1 MIRRAVAVFACVLLA
16 LSVGGAASA
25 AVPTPLKIL
34 AIGDSLNSGYGS
46 PDGCGYRT
54 ELTRLLEAPLG
65 ANFDAV
71 WTGPQRSGAAVGPN
85 DCPYGFRHGHVV
97 QDLRDRTISGIFY
110 PGIETWMASD
120 DPDVVIILTG
130 TNNAAGS
137 SPGMT
142 GFGAAYRDLV
152 QRIYTA
158 KPTVKVVVTWIP
170 YSAAPWAGNEVTVN
184 IDIYNWVLA
193 YFPQVIWVNL
203 AQYPTRLMFDG
214 LHPSDYGPI
223 ARLIYAALATA
234 YGLPVGPQDSYALT
248 TANCRPG
255 IERAPTAI
263 TC

>member
-1 MIRRAVAVFACVLLA
+1 MIRRAAAVIACVLLA

-25 AVPTPLKIL
+25 AVPTTLKIL

-54 ELTRLLEAPLG
+54 ELNRLLEAPLG
-65 ANFDAV
+65 ANLDAV
-71 WTGPQRSGAAVGPN
+71 WTGPQRGGAVVGAN
-85 DCPYGFRHGHVV
+85 DCLTGFRHGATV
-97 QDLRDRTISGIFY
+97 QNLRDSING
-110 PGIETWMASD
+110 WMASD
-120 DPDVVIILTG
+120 NPDVVVIITG
-130 TNNAAGS
+130 TNNAAGTA
-137 SPGMT
+137 PGMT

-158 KPTVKVVVTWIP
+158 KPSVKVVVTWIP
-170 YSAAPWAGNEVTVN
+170 YSAAPWAGTEVNVN

-214 LHPSDYGPI
+214 VHPSDYGPI
-223 ARLIYAALATA
+223 ARLIYAGLATA
-234 YGLPVGPQDSYALT
+234 YGLPPAPNDSYALT
-248 TANCRPG
+248 PNNCRPG